1 MDKILPLEL
10 YEEDIKLIM
19 LTDYWCKQLIACLG
33 LRKKNWPIFFFSRS
47 LLTTLPWPSLQSQ
60 IKMR

>member
-1 MDKILPLEL
+1 MDKILPVEL
-10 YEEDIKLIM
+10 YEEDIKLI
-19 LTDYWCKQLIACLG
+19 LHTDYWCKQLIACLG
-33 LRKKNWPIFFFSRS
+33 LRKKKMAIFFSRS

>member
-1 MDKILPLEL
+1 MDKILPVEL

-33 LRKKNWPIFFFSRS
+33 LRKKNWPIFFFTSP
-47 LLTTLPWPSLQSQ
+47 LDYFAMAFPS
-60 IKMR
+60 ITN

>member
-1 MDKILPLEL
+1 MDKILPVEL

-33 LRKKNWPIFFFSRS
+33 LRKKKLAHFFFSRS

>member
-1 MDKILPLEL
+1 MDKFRPVEL

-19 LTDYWCKQLIACLG
+19 HTDYSCKQYSLFRLE
-33 LRKKNWPIFFFSRS
+33 KKKLAHFFFHVASQ
-47 LLTTLPWPSLQSQ
+47 LTTLPWPSLQSQ

>member
-1 MDKILPLEL
+1 MDKILPVEL

-19 LTDYWCKQLIACLG
+19 HTDYWCKQLIACLG
-33 LRKKNWPIFFFSRS
+33 LRKKRIGPFFFSRS
-47 LLTTLPWPSLQSQ
+47 LLTTLPWLSLQSQ

>member
-33 LRKKNWPIFFFSRS
+33 LRKKNWPIFFFHVAS
-47 LLTTLPWPSLQSQ
+47 
-60 IKMR
+60 